1 MGVDETLKVAE
12 TQTAER
18 GSLRFGLDIGST
30 TVKLVAADVETGE
43 MLFSRYRRHH
53 AHLAETAVDLIHEAI
68 DELGP
73 DAGADPAGEAPLPM
87 AVCGSGGRPL
97 ANALGVPYIQ
107 EVVANAEAVMRLY
120 PQTSCA
126 IELGGQDAKVL
137 FFEKDEATGQVRAS
151 DMRMNGSCAGGTG
164 AFIDEI
170 AKLMNVEPE
179 GFDALAAAG
188 TRTYDVSGRCGVFAK
203 TDIQPLLSQGAARE
217 DLCLST
223 FHAIAKQVIGGLAQG
238 LEITPPILFEGGP
251 LTYNP
256 TLVRV
261 FSERLGLSDDEA
273 IVPEHPETIVARG
286 AALAYDRLSERL
298 AAGSENI
305 QEAAEEQVQPVRTL
319 AEAAEVLDR
328 LAHTPTKASNSFEKP
343 FFESDADREAFM
355 ARHTSELREIEQ
367 PRPQDAPGTPDD
379 PAPLNVYLGID
390 SGSTTSKFV
399 FIDEDC
405 RVIHRFY
412 AHNDGEPL
420 AVLRRGLLQ
429 AESEWLERGYALQV
443 RGMGSTGYGENM
455 VARAFGADMHTV
467 ETIAHAKGCTAYVPD
482 ASFVL
487 DIGGQDMKAIWLE
500 DGVVTD
506 IMLNEACSSGCGS
519 FLENFATGLDVTAEQ
534 IAPAAFR
541 SPHPAKLGSRCTVFM
556 TSAVVNAQREGK
568 SSDDILAGL
577 CRSIVE
583 NVFTKVVRVSN
594 FDQLGDRIV
603 VQGGTFKNMAVL
615 RALEEYL
622 GREVT
627 LAPYP
632 GEMGAVG
639 AALLARE
646 HMQGVGDAPST
657 FIDFDGLR
665 DFSMKTT
672 DGVHCKG
679 CQNEC
684 ALTVTRFSNGQ
695 RWVSGNRCE
704 RGAAQGESSVKEA
717 PDVFAMR
724 ADLLMKDYDFEPAA
738 PDQHT
743 TIGIPRVLEFWNSMP
758 FWTTFFKV
766 LGFTPVISHPSSHEL
781 YEKGLRHV
789 ASDTVCL
796 PAKMVHGHICD
807 LAEQGVDRIFFPH
820 VMHMPPEGVDKKSPY
835 ACSIIMG
842 YPTVVQNFQP
852 PEELYGIP
860 YYNPVF
866 HWFSEKDRHDQ
877 VTAWVKETLGATE
890 EAAESAFKQGL
901 AAQKS
906 FRDEL
911 QSDASAVIRET
922 EERGGFCIVL
932 AGRPYHTD
940 PYLSH
945 DISRHFATRGVPVIP
960 VDALPG
966 LREVDLSHT
975 RVEITNNFHSRM
987 LAGAKLAAANPTLEY
1002 VQIVSFGCGHDA
1014 VLTDEITRILHEV
1027 GDKHPL
1033 ILKVDESEASGSLG
1047 IRIQSFIETIRAR
1060 RDAAPEGGNPDL
1072 PRELP
1077 DAYPAKFMKED
1088 KKKRTVIVPNISHE
1102 VSLLFEGLLKRE
1114 GYTPQLVP
1122 VGTIDQIKLGKRYTH
1137 NDICFP
1143 CQMVI
1148 GEAIDALRDGG
1159 WEDRQDE
1166 VAVGM
1171 VKFQCDCR
1179 LSHYGALLRKA
1190 LDAAGFDQVPVLTTD
1205 GGDSKNMHPG
1215 TMLLEP
1221 KAVISALWGFMML
1234 DILTDLK
1241 HKIRPYELVEGS
1253 TNKLYEDSVQAIAN
1267 GLEHG
1272 LPQAIRAFSQALDDF
1287 DELPYD
1293 RSNPKPRVLVTGEL
1307 LVTYHPGSNFHIE
1320 DYLESC
1326 GMETIFPRVTS
1337 QLRKDF
1343 AAQASQY
1350 KDFNGDTDPSGIIV
1364 GKLFDMAQSTMER
1377 IARKNSL
1384 FTPEPSPNELYEGVA
1399 DFVPKTLSAGE
1410 GWLMAAEIA
1419 HYAEEGV
1426 RSFVILQPFGC
1437 IPNHVCGRGMTKA
1450 LKDRYPQI
1458 QILPLDLDPDTS
1470 FANIEN
1476 RLQMLVMND
1485 GSAEAK
1491 AAKEAAEAEEGDE
1504 DAPEDEAPAEAE
1516 AEAQPRKPKVA

>member
-1 MGVDETLKVAE
+1 MSENTDVNTTTEA
-12 TQTAER
+12 QTVPQ
-18 GSLRFGLDIGST
+18 GDLRFGLDVGST
-30 TVKLVAADVETGE
+30 TVKLVAANAKTGE
-43 MLFSRYRRHH
+43 MYFSRYRRHQ

-68 DELGP
+68 EELGP
-73 DAGADPAGEAPLPM
+73 DAGADPDGAAPLPM

-188 TRTYDVSGRCGVFAK
+188 TRTYDISGRCGVFAK
-203 TDIQPLLSQGAARE
+203 TDIQPLLSQGAERE

-261 FSERLGLSDDEA
+261 FSERLNLSEDEA

-298 AAGSENI
+298 AAGSENLK
-305 QEAAEEQVQPVRTL
+305 ETATEKVEPVRNL
-319 AEAAEVLDR
+319 AEAAERLDR

-343 FFESDADREAFM
+343 FFTSEEDREAFM
-355 ARHTSELREIEQ
+355 SRHNSELRETEQ
-367 PRPQDAPGTPDD
+367 STCAPAPGTPEN
-379 PAPLNVYLGID
+379 PATLPVYLGID

-399 FIDEDC
+399 LLDDDG
-405 RVIHRFY
+405 RVIHRYY
-412 AHNDGEPL
+412 AHNNGDPL
-420 AVLRRGLLQ
+420 AVLRTGLLE
-429 AESEWLERGYALQV
+429 AEAEWLERGYALDV
-443 RGMGSTGYGENM
+443 RAMASTGYGENM
-455 VARAFGADMHTV
+455 VARAFGADVHTV

-487 DIGGQDMKAIWLE
+487 DIGGQDMKAIWLK
-500 DGVVTD
+500 DGIVTD

-519 FLENFATGLDVTAEQ
+519 FLENFATTLNVTAEE
-534 IAPAAFR
+534 IADAAFR
-541 SPHPAKLGSRCTVFM
+541 SEHPAKLGSRCTVFM
-556 TSAVVNAQREGK
+556 TSTVVNAQREGK

-594 FDQLGDRIV
+594 FDMLGDRIV

-615 RALEEYL
+615 RSLEEYL

-639 AALLARE
+639 AGLLARE
-646 HMQGVGDAPST
+646 HAQSVPDQPSE
-657 FIDFDGLR
+657 FLGFDGLR
-665 DFSMKTT
+665 NFSKTT
-672 DGVHCKG
+672 KDGVHCKG

-684 ALTVTRFSNGQ
+684 ALTITRFNNGKT
-695 RWVSGNRCE
+695 WVTGNRCE
-704 RGAAQGESSVKEA
+704 RGAAQGKSATQEA

-724 ADLLMKDYDFEPAA
+724 ADLLMKEYDCTPAA
-738 PDQHT
+738 PDQGVR
-743 TIGIPRVLEFWNSMP
+743 IGIPRVLEFWNSMP
-758 FWTTFFKV
+758 FWTTFFRV

-781 YEKGLRHV
+781 YEQALRHV
-789 ASDTVCL
+789 ADDTVCL
-796 PAKMVHGHICD
+796 PAKMAHGHIQD
-807 LAEQGVDRIFFPH
+807 LAQQGVDRIFFPH
-820 VMHMPPEGVDKKSPY
+820 VMHMPPEGTDKKSPY
-835 ACSIIMG
+835 ACAIIMG
-842 YPTVVQNFQP
+842 YPTVVENFQS

-860 YYNPVF
+860 YDDPVF
-866 HWFSEKDRHDQ
+866 HWYSEKDRHNQ
-877 VTAWVKETLGATE
+877 VTAWARETLGATE
-890 EAAESAFKQGL
+890 EAAESAFTQAM

-906 FRDEL
+906 FHTEL
-911 QSDASAVIRET
+911 ESYATAVIRET
-922 EERGGFCIVL
+922 EERGGFCVVL
-932 AGRPYHTD
+932 AGRPYHSD

-966 LREVDLSHT
+966 LNEVDLSHT
-975 RVEITNNFHSRM
+975 RVEVTNNFHTRM
-987 LAGAKLAAANPTLEY
+987 LAGAKIAAASPTLEY

-1014 VLTDEITRILHEV
+1014 VLTDEITRILQEV

-1047 IRIQSFIETIRAR
+1047 IRIQSFIETVKAR
-1060 RDAAPEGGNPDL
+1060 REAAPEGGNPDL

-1077 DAYPAKFMKED
+1077 DAYPAKFVKGD

-1102 VSLLFEGLLKRE
+1102 VSLLFEALLKRE

-1122 VGTIDQIKLGKRYTH
+1122 VGTVEQIKLGKRYTH

-1148 GEAIDALRDGG
+1148 GEAIDALREGG

-1190 LDAAGFDQVPVLTTD
+1190 LDAAGFEDVPVITTD
-1205 GGDSKNMHPG
+1205 AGDSKNMHPG

-1221 KAVISALWGFMML
+1221 RVIVSALWGFMML

-1267 GLEHG
+1267 GLEHNLNAG
-1272 LPQAIRAFSQALDDF
+1272 IQAYKQAIDDF
-1287 DELPYD
+1287 AELPYD
-1293 RSNPKPRVLVTGEL
+1293 RSHPKPRVLVTGEL

-1343 AAQASQY
+1343 AASASQY
-1350 KDFNGDTDPSGIIV
+1350 SDFNASTDPSGILV

-1377 IARKNSL
+1377 LARKHPL
-1384 FTPEPSPNELYEGVA
+1384 FEPEPTPSEEYEGVK
-1399 DFVPKTLSAGE
+1399 DFVPKTLSSGE

-1437 IPNHVCGRGMTKA
+1437 VPNHVCGRGMTKA
-1450 LKDRYPQI
+1450 LKERYPQI

-1485 GSAEAK
+1485 GSS
-1491 AAKEAAEAEEGDE
+1491 EAAQA
-1504 DAPEDEAPAEAE
+1504 AAEAE
-1516 AEAQPRKPKVA
+1516 AEAEAEEEEEAETKSGKKGKKRSKVA

>member
-1 MGVDETLKVAE
+1 MRGLEETDRE
-12 TQTAER
+12 
-18 GSLRFGLDIGST
+18 LRFGLDVGST
-30 TVKLVAADVETGE
+30 TVKLVAVDATTGE
-43 MLFSRYRRHH
+43 MLFSRYVRHH
-53 AHLAETAVDLIHEAI
+53 AHLAETAADVIDEAI
-68 DELGP
+68 EELGDYSP
-73 DAGADPAGEAPLPM
+73 ADGSALPM

-97 ANALGVPYIQ
+97 AQTLGVPYIQ

-137 FFEKDEATGQVRAS
+137 FFETDEETGRMRAS

-170 AKLMNVEPE
+170 AKLMNVTPE
-179 GFDALAAAG
+179 NFDAMAAKG
-188 TRTYDVSGRCGVFAK
+188 TKAYDVSGRCGVFAK

-238 LEITPPILFEGGP
+238 LELTAPILFEGGP

-261 FSERLGLSDDEA
+261 FCERLKLGEGEA

-298 AAGSENI
+298 RAGSPSST
-305 QEAAEEQVQPVRTL
+305 AASRESAEPVRSL
-319 AEAAEVLDR
+319 SEAGKR
-328 LAHTPTKASNSFEKP
+328 LVEMAKAPAKTGGHVEKP
-343 FFESDADREAFM
+343 LFSSDEERDAFM
-355 ARHTSELREIEQ
+355 ARHTSELRETEE
-367 PRPQDAPGTPDD
+367 PSLAPGTPEE
-379 PAPLNVYLGID
+379 PATLPVYLGID

-399 FIDEDC
+399 FMDDGR
-405 RVIHRFY
+405 RVIDRFY

-420 AVLRRGLLQ
+420 AVLRRGLLA
-429 AESEWLERGYALQV
+429 AEESWLERGYRIDV
-443 RGMGSTGYGENM
+443 RAMGSTGYGENL
-455 VARAFGADMHTV
+455 VARAFGADVHTV
-467 ETIAHAKGCTAYVPD
+467 ETIAHAKGCTAYIPD
-482 ASFVL
+482 ATFVL
-487 DIGGQDMKAIWLE
+487 DIGGQDMKAIWLK

-519 FLENFATGLDVTAEQ
+519 FLENFATNLNVTAEG
-534 IAPAAFR
+534 IAEAAFR
-541 SPHPAKLGSRCTVFM
+541 SENPAKLGSRCTVFM

-577 CRSIVE
+577 TRSIVE

-594 FDQLGDRIV
+594 FDMLGERIV

-615 RALEEYL
+615 RSLEEYL
-622 GREVT
+622 GRDVT

-646 HMQGVGDAPST
+646 HVQAAGEGAASE
-657 FIDFDGLR
+657 FIGFSGLR
-665 DFSMKTT
+665 DFSMRKK

-684 ALTVTRFSNGQ
+684 ALTVTRFSNGKT
-695 RWVSGNRCE
+695 WVSGNRCE
-704 RGAAQGESSVKEA
+704 RGASQGESKANEA

-724 ADLLMKDYDFEPAA
+724 AQLVMKLYDCNPVLPENGVR
-738 PDQHT
+738 
-743 TIGIPRVLEFWNSMP
+743 IGLPRVLEFWDSMP
-758 FWTTFFKV
+758 FWTTFLRV
-766 LGFTPVISHPSSHEL
+766 LGYTPVISHESSHALFEQ
-781 YEKGLRHV
+781 GLRHV

-796 PAKMVHGHICD
+796 PAKMVHGHIHD
-807 LAEQGVDRIFFPH
+807 LAEQKVDRIFFPH

-835 ACSIIMG
+835 ACSILMG
-842 YPTVVQNFQP
+842 YPTVIANFQP
-852 PEELYGIP
+852 PEKLYGIP
-860 YYNPVF
+860 YDNPVF

-877 VTAWVKETLGATE
+877 IVQWAQSSLDVSAET
-890 EAAESAFKQGL
+890 AESAYEQGGKAL
-901 AAQKS
+901 AS
-906 FRDEL
+906 FRSEL
-911 QSDASAVIRET
+911 EGQATAVIRET
-922 EERGGFCIVL
+922 EERGGFCVVL

-1002 VQIVSFGCGHDA
+1002 AQIVSFGCGHDA

-1047 IRIQSFIETIRAR
+1047 IRIQSFIETIRER
-1060 RDAAPEGGNPDL
+1060 RELMPEGSRDGL

-1077 DAYPAKFMKED
+1077 DAYPAKFTKED

-1114 GYTPQLVP
+1114 GFTPELVP

-1148 GEAIDALRDGG
+1148 GEAIDALRAGG

-1190 LDAAGFDQVPVLTTD
+1190 LDAAGFEGVAVLTTD

-1221 KAVISALWGFMML
+1221 KGVIPALWAFMML

-1253 TNKLYEDSVQAIAN
+1253 TNQLYESSVRAIAK
-1267 GLEHG
+1267 GLERG
-1272 LPQAIRAFSQALDDF
+1272 LTPAIRAFSKALDDF
-1287 DELPYD
+1287 KELPYD
-1293 RSNPKPRVLVTGEL
+1293 RSHPKPRVLVTGEL
-1307 LVTYHPGSNFHIE
+1307 LVTYHPGSNFAIE

-1343 AAQASQY
+1343 SAQASQY
-1350 KDFNGDTDPSGIIV
+1350 KDFDADTDPSGVIV
-1364 GKLFDMAQSTMER
+1364 GKMFDMAQTTMER
-1377 IARKNSL
+1377 IARKHPL
-1384 FTPEPSPNELYEGVA
+1384 FTPEPSPNELYEGVS

-1419 HYAEEGV
+1419 HFAEEGV

-1437 IPNHVCGRGMTKA
+1437 IPNHVAGRGLTKA

-1485 GSAEAK
+1485 ESAEGKDCGNESGEGQK
-1491 AAKEAAEAEEGDE
+1491 AA
-1504 DAPEDEAPAEAE
+1504 
-1516 AEAQPRKPKVA
+1516 